1 METLTS
7 AQLLDALWKADQVAQ
22 NFILSSPQWVQY
34 WVLFMTVVLAP
45 SFIIGLFKR
54 EARWVAVAV
63 FYSTIVTPW
72 LIALAGPS
80 QVWGLTHLTFWP
92 LALAVII
99 PKLIREPI
107 QGWYNRYLALVAGT
121 MIVSLVFDAWDVYRF
136 FTAG

>member
-1 METLTS
+1 MDILNATQLIDTL
-7 AQLLDALWKADQVAQ
+7 AKGNEVAQ
-22 NFILSSPQWVQY
+22 AFIQSSPMWVQY
-34 WVLFMTVVLAP
+34 WILFMTVVLAP
-45 SFIIGLFKR
+45 SFLIALFKR
-54 EARWVAVAV
+54 EARWVALAV
-63 FYSTIVTPW
+63 FYSSIVTPW

-80 QVWGLTHLTFWP
+80 KVWGLTHLAFWP
-92 LALAVII
+92 MALAVII